1 MSYLS
6 LLQGTILLTLGRKVF
21 WLFVGVLGYSAGLQI
36 ASQTFA
42 ADTSQMLA
50 IMFGIIAAA
59 LAVFLKKIMIALA
72 GFAAGALVTS
82 SLLAILDQNLGG
94 ISSLLIILGGIIGIG
109 LMIGI
114 FDWAVIILSS
124 LYGAGVVVG
133 EFSLNNTVAIAA
145 FIVLSLIGISI
156 QGKFL
161 RQEE

>member
-161 RQEE
+161 RQED